1 MSPSL
6 YAMFLG
12 PKGENADLVERLV
25 LEALRDTVFW
35 RRNFHPEDERMIPE
49 RIKRENEYQAAID
62 VLQHEFAGLLAK
74 LKRDV
79 PFYSPRYIGH
89 MLGDQLLPA
98 TLGYFA
104 AMLHNPNNVSL
115 EGSPETTA
123 LEMEAAGELARLMG
137 YEACPWGHITAGGT
151 IANIE
156 ALWVARN
163 LRYHGLA
170 CRNAAHELRLE
181 TVPITSRDGRSTD
194 LLSGS
199 NDWILLNLDIEETL
213 ALRERLIAAYVAQS
227 GQERPVAARA
237 VEECLRRNT
246 IAGLGIHGF
255 FCRPE
260 HSAMNPGVVIA
271 PVTAHYSLA
280 KAAEV
285 LGLGREQ
292 ILSIPV
298 DARFRM
304 DVESLR
310 VRLQQCLDRQIPVIA
325 LVSVLGTTE
334 EGSVDA
340 VHEIAKMRE
349 DFGRQG
355 FDFYH
360 HCDAAWG
367 GYLRTLLFDRNGN
380 RIDSLGAVD
389 WLGENVFHALQ
400 ALDRTDSATIDPH
413 KLGFIP
419 YPCGAIL
426 FRNERV
432 RDLISFDASYVFREQ
447 KESAKPFIGR
457 YILEGSK
464 PGAAAAACWLAQ
476 RVVPLNQGGHGQLVA
491 ATVQGAQALYL
502 ECRKLA
508 GKLREHG
515 ILLHAL
521 TDPPDTNLFCFA
533 VNRAGNV
540 SLAEANR
547 LNAAI
552 FDELR
557 FREEDVIQRHEFIL
571 SSTELSY
578 SYYGMAASDGRHS
591 LERHLEELGIPRD
604 EFEKVGRLR
613 ILRCSITN
621 PWLAE
626 ARGKATDYAA
636 EFTAV
641 LERKLERLIA
651 SSDG

>member
-1 MSPSL
+1 
-6 YAMFLG
+6 MFLG
-12 PKGENADLVERLV
+12 PKGENAELVERLV

-49 RIKRENEYQAAID
+49 RIKRENDYQTAID

-137 YEACPWGHITAGGT
+137 YQACPWGHITAGGT

-163 LRYHGLA
+163 LKYHGLA
-170 CRNAAHELRLE
+170 CRNAARELKLE
-181 TVPITSRDGRSTD
+181 GIRVTGCGTPTGW
-194 LLSGS
+194 LSDAG
-199 NDWILLNLDIEETL
+199 DWTLLNLSIEETL
-213 ALRERLIAAYVAQS
+213 TLRERLVNAYVEMS
-227 GQERPVAARA
+227 GLAEDAAARA
-237 VEECLRRNT
+237 VELCLRRNT

-255 FCRPE
+255 FRRLE
-260 HSAMNPGVVIA
+260 HNGLHPGVIIA

-292 ILSIPV
+292 IVSVPV

-310 VRLQQCLDRQIPVIA
+310 MRLQQCIDRRIPVIA

-340 VHEIAKMRE
+340 VHEIARMRE
-349 DFGRQG
+349 DFRAQG
-355 FDFYH
+355 LDFYH

-367 GYLRTLLFDRNGN
+367 GYLRTLLFSRDGN
-380 RIDSLGAVD
+380 RIEDLGAVD

-400 ALDRTDSATIDPH
+400 AVDRTDSTTIDPH

-447 KESAKPFIGR
+447 KQSAKPFIGR

-476 RVVPLNQGGHGQLVA
+476 RVVPLHQGGHGQLVA
-491 ATVQGAQALYL
+491 ATVRGAQALYL

-508 GKLREHG
+508 ARLRERG

-533 VNRAGNV
+533 ANRAGNN
-540 SLAEANR
+540 SLEEANR
-547 LNAAI
+547 LNAAV
-552 FDELR
+552 FEELR
-557 FREEDVIQRHEFIL
+557 FREEEVIQRHEFIL
-571 SSTELSY
+571 SSTELSHA
-578 SYYGMAASDGRHS
+578 YYGMPASDGRHS
-591 LERHLEELGIPRD
+591 LERHLEDLGIPAA
-604 EFEKVGRLR
+604 EFERVGRLR

-626 ARGKATDYAA
+626 ARGGPTDYAA
-636 EFTAV
+636 EFAAV

-651 SSDG
+651 AGAA